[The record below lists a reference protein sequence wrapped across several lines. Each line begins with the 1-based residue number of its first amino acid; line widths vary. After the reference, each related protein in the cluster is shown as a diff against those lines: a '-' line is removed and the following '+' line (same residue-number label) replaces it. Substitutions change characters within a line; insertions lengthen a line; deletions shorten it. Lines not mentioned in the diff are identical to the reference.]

1 MREDRSA
8 KLARILA
15 YFLAGL
21 LTTSF
26 GSAQEKRNSECAE
39 DLSADTGQPVMFQ
52 HGPLTWGLSTR
63 PIMYGQK
70 LLVLLWIHNPTDK
83 PLSVAT
89 CGNIDYFWAYEIEVL
104 DSAGKHVPSLAE
116 EKRKRDGNLH
126 EIWGCTGNII
136 FSVPPHVCLHGTFSK
151 PESDFA
157 RDLNEYYSLPPGR
170 YSLAPTETGDDSTRI
185 PRTGKDRKVHL
196 SISVTTP

>member
-1 MREDRSA
+1 MRENRSA

-15 YFLAGL
+15 CFLAGL

-26 GSAQEKRNSECAE
+26 GTAQEKRNSECAE

-104 DSAGKHVPSLAE
+104 DSHNGQACAQPCRGEAKAG
-116 EKRKRDGNLH
+116 
-126 EIWGCTGNII
+126 WQ
-136 FSVPPHVCLHGTFSK
+136 
-151 PESDFA
+151 FA
-157 RDLNEYYSLPPGR
+157 RDMGVY
-170 YSLAPTETGDDSTRI
+170 
-185 PRTGKDRKVHL
+185 
-196 SISVTTP
+196 